1 MRAQPHRS
9 WQGRRHFVEAV
20 AWHGAV
26 FDVKKKSRPILD
38 LVRPADRKL
47 ERPASLTQFLDKSGV
62 LEVLV
67 CAVTVLAYVG
77 TLAFGFVYDDK
88 PVIVDNVAIRSWRL
102 VAHDLIPQ
110 ISAGI
115 AAPSSGTFYRPVT
128 LLWMRLNYAI
138 FGLNPAGWHFAML
151 AGHVL
156 MTYLVFVA
164 VRKLSDN
171 RNTAA
176 IAAILFGLHPVHVEN
191 VAWLSSVNDLLM
203 SVLLLASFLA
213 FLNFRDGKKLWMA
226 PSVLLFGLALLSK
239 ETAAAFP
246 LLILGFA
253 VILARPHATELSSLV
268 RSALKEGLVSI
279 PYFIVLVT
287 YLAARRMML
296 HGLVKP
302 ITPLGWTTMIL
313 TWPSIIWFDLKH
325 LMFPI
330 FSSEFYSLAYVTTPG
345 LENFLLPVLFLVGA
359 FVAAGYWISKLPD
372 PRLGLFALGWVF
384 VPILPTLYL
393 RAIAPGD
400 FVHDR
405 FLYLPSVGIVIL
417 IALAV
422 EQVSTS
428 KTLQR
433 SGVPVKWA
441 VVAILCTAAFVGTL
455 SHQLQWASNI
465 LLYQNGIKS
474 APRNLGIQDNL
485 ANELASM
492 GRYDRAISLYLN
504 VLQRDP
510 RFWRSNYNLGYAYYR
525 TGRFSEAEDYLN
537 RAIQIDDKDPDQFI
551 YLARAQME
559 QGKLLQA
566 AQNAERALQR
576 GPLSPGFHFVLA
588 KILEAS
594 GNREQ
599 AITEYKAEVLHHPE
613 NALARSEL
621 QRLQSAQ

>member
-1 MRAQPHRS
+1 MVPFSKSKR
-9 WQGRRHFVEAV
+9 
-20 AWHGAV
+20 
-26 FDVKKKSRPILD
+26 KSRPILG
-38 LVRPADRKL
+38 LVQLANRKL
-47 ERPASLTQFLDKSGV
+47 ESPTSLTHFLDQSGV

-67 CAVTVLAYVG
+67 CAITVLAYVG

-88 PVIVDNVAIRSWRL
+88 PVIVDNVVIRSWRL
-102 VAHDLIPQ
+102 VAHSLIPQ

-115 AAPSSGTFYRPVT
+115 ALPASGTFYRPVT

-138 FGLNPAGWHFAML
+138 FGLNPAGWHLAML
-151 AGHVL
+151 ACHVL

-213 FLNFRDGKKLWMA
+213 FLNFRDGRKLWMA

-253 VILARPHATELSSLV
+253 VIFARPHASGISSLV

-296 HGLVKP
+296 HGLVKA

-345 LENFLLPVLFLVGA
+345 FANFLLPVLFLLGA
-359 FVAAGYWISKLPD
+359 FVAAGYWISKLPN

-405 FLYLPSVGIVIL
+405 FLYFPSVGIVIL

-422 EQVSTS
+422 EHASTS
-428 KTLQR
+428 KALQR

-441 VVAILCTAAFVGTL
+441 VMAILGTAAFVGTL
-455 SHQLQWASNI
+455 SHQMQWASNI

-474 APRNLGIQDNL
+474 APQDLGVQDNL
-485 ANELASM
+485 ANELANM
-492 GRYDRAISLYLN
+492 GRYDSAISLYLN
-504 VLQRDP
+504 VLQREP

-537 RAIQIDDKDPDQFI
+537 RAIQIDDQDPDQFI

-559 QGKLLQA
+559 QGQLPQA
-566 AQNAERALQR
+566 ARNAERALQR
-576 GPLSPGFHFVLA
+576 APLSPGFHFVLA
-588 KILEAS
+588 QILEAS

-599 AITEYKAEVLHHPE
+599 AITEYKAEVLYHPE

-621 QRLQSAQ
+621 QRLQPSQ